1 MIFSFMLYLSYPQ
14 PSARYCFLLIFYL
27 LAISS
32 SFLCSDFQLIS
43 HLVISFIRM
52 SPHLAYEQEFQQH
65 HPKALI

>member
-1 MIFSFMLYLSYPQ
+1 MLYLSDPQ
-14 PSARYCFLLIFYL
+14 PSARYCFLLIYP

-32 SFLCSDFQLIS
+32 SFLCSNFQLIS
-43 HLVISFIRM
+43 HLVISFIRI